1 MCFLSLPACFHKAD
15 IVIPIEGF
23 RAKKVYIAFWADFY
37 FLQDQAN
44 FWQTD
49 LF

>member
-1 MCFLSLPACFHKAD
+1 VKKAQNSNWA
-15 IVIPIEGF
+15 ITIEGF
-23 RAKKVYIAFWADFY
+23 HVKRAYIAFWADFY